1 MSSNTRPSMPPNRR
15 GECCACGQ
23 GIPYHGR
30 RDLLTLA
37 RSWRLEL
44 ERAIGASSSRLAD
57 AAIGVLQAARTVDA
71 ASHHLCVG
79 CFEDRPLVDS
89 PPPSRQLNLIPE

>member
-1 MSSNTRPSMPPNRR
+1 MSSNTRPSMPQNRR
-15 GECCACGQ
+15 GECCVCGQ

-44 ERAIGASSSRLAD
+44 ERAIDTSSARLAD

-71 ASHHLCVG
+71 ASNHLCVG
-79 CFEDRPLVDS
+79 CFEGRHLAEH
-89 PPPSRQLNLIPE
+89 PPSRQLNLIPE